1 MQLLYPSTEERR
13 RALRHVQGT
22 ILYISAAIYLFMIPP
37 GLAAG
42 EAADTFLHFGI
53 PGAVIFIIGLLLRR
67 PGYVHVRLRMSDAA
81 RIVFWGW
88 ILLVLSAM
96 PPFMTMA
103 GMSPVQALFE
113 SVSGWTTTGLSVAD
127 IPHTHALIFL
137 WRSVLQLAGGAGL
150 AILLI
155 SISGGGSGS
164 LYSRVEGRELLV
176 PQVRA
181 SAQIV
186 LQLYG
191 VYLLAGVVAYMA
203 VGMSFFEAFNHS
215 CAAISTG
222 GFSTRFD
229 SIGAWDSMP
238 VEAVTIAL
246 MILGN
251 LNFLTAWL
259 LVRRRWTA
267 LSRNSELRLG
277 GMALGLAI
285 ILVYVSTT
293 AHVYANFS
301 KDLRVAVFETV
312 SALTTTG
319 FSTVSYGHWHPSGIL
334 ILIILMIIGGGACST
349 AGGLKQVRVYILLQ
363 YLRKTIKKFVLPR
376 GIVLPLIVHEGE
388 RPRSVSD
395 NEMSAIAAFTF
406 LYLVLLL
413 SGTLL
418 LTMYGYSVADSLF
431 EFASAL
437 GTVGIS
443 VGVTSPHTP
452 DVVLLA
458 ETAGM
463 VLGRLEIFLVFAGL
477 HSVLTPVLRILK
489 RG

>member
-1 MQLLYPSTEERR
+1 M
-13 RALRHVQGT
+13 
-22 ILYISAAIYLFMIPP
+22 
-37 GLAAG
+37 
-42 EAADTFLHFGI
+42 
-53 PGAVIFIIGLLLRR
+53 
-67 PGYVHVRLRMSDAA
+67 RMSDAA

-88 ILLVLSAM
+88 ILLVLTAM
-96 PPFMTMA
+96 PPFMTLA

-155 SISGGGSGS
+155 SIAGGSSGS

-181 SAQIV
+181 SARLV

-191 VYLLAGVVAYMA
+191 VYLLAGVPAYMA
-203 VGMSFFEAFNHS
+203 VGMSLFEAFNHA

-238 VEAVTIAL
+238 VEAVSIAL

-259 LVRRRWTA
+259 LVRRRWIA
-267 LSRNSELRLG
+267 LMHNSELRLG
-277 GMALGLAI
+277 GIVLAI
-285 ILVYVSTT
+285 AMILVYVATT
-293 AHVYANFS
+293 AHVYASFT
-301 KDLRVAVFETV
+301 KDLRVTVFETI

-319 FSTVSYGHWHPSGIL
+319 FSTVSYGQWHPSGIL

-349 AGGLKQVRVYILLQ
+349 AGALKQARVYILLQ
-363 YLRKTIKKFVLPR
+363 YLRRTIRKFVLPR
-376 GIVLPLIVHEGE
+376 GAVLPLLVHESE

-406 LYLVLLL
+406 LYFGVLLT
-413 SGTLL
+413 GTLL
-418 LTMYGYSVADSLF
+418 LTLHGYSMSDSLF
-431 EFASAL
+431 EYASAL
-437 GTVGIS
+437 GTVGLSI
-443 VGVTSPHTP
+443 GVTGPHTP
-452 DVVLLA
+452 GMVLLI

-463 VLGRLEIFLVFAGL
+463 VLGRLELFLVFAGI
-477 HSVLTPVLRILK
+477 HSVMTPVKRMRRTLK
-489 RG
+489 IV